1 MHITP
6 SLPETGEDFAAC
18 ALPKRYVELINGGN
32 APGSSRST
40 GGLRGGLYA
49 RLWPIVSIQDRNRK
63 RSFAPRELDTVML
76 GWLHPKLQ
84 RGEKLKKCLR
94 E

>member
-49 RLWPIVSIQDRNRK
+49 RLWPEGLSDRRPLRSIQI
-63 RSFAPRELDTVML
+63 TVATTS
-76 GWLHPKLQ
+76 HPH
-84 RGEKLKKCLR
+84 RHR
-94 E
+94 